1 MTTKH
6 TPATWILKTRK
17 WTNHD
22 IDSVVESE
30 SGEQIA
36 YFPNLKDKSNAKLI
50 ATAPELLEA
59 LQLIFKHYD
68 RNNGESPHHCH
79 LHKAHWDID
88 DAVCEVCADWEK
100 ARAAIAKATQ

>member
-6 TPATWILKTRK
+6 TPAAWILKTRK

-50 ATAPELLEA
+50 AAAPDLYRELKMILDAE
-59 LQLIFKHYD
+59 D
-68 RNNGESPHHCH
+68 DGGEDYES
-79 LHKAHWDID
+79 
-88 DAVCEVCADWEK
+88 